1 MALERG
7 ACLGDYEALEP
18 LGAGGMGEVWLARDQ
33 HLHRKVALKV
43 LPLALNLDEARV
55 ARFQQEA
62 RLASSLNHPNV
73 CTIHALGVL
82 ADGRRYIAMELIE
95 GRTLRS
101 LLAQRR
107 LTCREAAEVAIQ
119 MASALTAAHAGGVV
133 HRDIKPENVMVRPDG
148 VVKVLDFGLAKLDPL
163 GAARLGESTQT
174 LVETQAGAV
183 MGSVVY
189 MSPEQARGQHVDAR
203 TDIWSL
209 GVVLY
214 EMVAGRVPFEGPSST
229 DILAAIL
236 DHEPDALARFE
247 PHVPAEL
254 HRIVTKTLRKDR
266 AHRYQTMQDLLLDLE
281 ALVDELK
288 ARHSAGYP
296 IAEPARAG
304 ERAQPDG
311 PAQWPAGTAGSSS
324 HSVMA
329 PGTSRRT
336 KALVALLA
344 IAAVAIGW
352 LAGRDADGRWQGW
365 FGLES
370 PQRVRS
376 LAVLPLD
383 NMSRD
388 PEQDYFAD
396 AMTDELITAIGHIG
410 ALKVISRTSVMHY
423 KGSKKTVPVIA
434 RELRVDAVLQGA
446 VLRSGDRIR
455 ITAQLTDGV
464 TDHNLWGQSYDR
476 PVQDVLVLQDE
487 VARAI
492 ASEIRVRLPAPALNG
507 VSVTRT
513 VHPLAHEA
521 YLKGRYHLAKWTPE
535 GYQRAGQ
542 FFQQAIAEDPTYAEA
557 YAGLADSHT
566 LLGYYGVIAPNDAF
580 PRAKAAVLKALELND
595 NLSEAHTS
603 LALITD
609 NFEWQWARGEQEFKR
624 AIALNPS
631 SAMAHLWYSYH
642 LAWTGQY
649 QQAIEEAQRAEEL
662 DPLSLVASTSTA
674 NIFFDAKQFDR
685 AIQQSRKVLDLDPGF
700 RWAHHSLGEAY
711 VEKGMFAEGVKAL
724 ALGVDPDRRN
734 PHFVAKLAYGL
745 ARSGDTQKARA
756 MAAELEQESRQRYVP
771 PSQIA
776 VIYVGLGD
784 KTLALAWLERA
795 FDVRDNWLSSITVD
809 QAWQPLAGERQFRDL
824 VRRVGLAPLD

>member
-7 ACLGDYEALEP
+7 ALLGDYEALEP

-43 LPLALNLDEARV
+43 LPLDLNLDEARV

-82 ADGRRYIAMELIE
+82 PDGRRYIAMEFIE

-107 LTCREAAEVAIQ
+107 PDCHEAIGLAIQ
-119 MASALTAAHAGGVV
+119 VASALTAAHAGGVV

-163 GAARLGESTQT
+163 GAARPAEPTKT
-174 LVETQAGAV
+174 LVETQAGTV
-183 MGSVVY
+183 MGTVVY

-236 DHEPDALARFE
+236 DREPDALARFE

-254 HRIVTKTLRKDR
+254 HRIVTKALRKDR
-266 AHRYQTMQDLLLDLE
+266 AHRYQTMQDLVLDLE
-281 ALVDELK
+281 ALIDDLK
-288 ARHSAGYP
+288 ARQSARNQIAAPGSAGEH
-296 IAEPARAG
+296 AHH
-304 ERAQPDG
+304 DG
-311 PAQWPAGTAGSSS
+311 PAPPRERASATSGVLPTAK
-324 HSVMA
+324 
-329 PGTSRRT
+329 RRT
-336 KALVALLA
+336 TALVALLA
-344 IAAVAIGW
+344 IVVVGIGW
-352 LAGRDADGRWQGW
+352 FVGREAGWRQL
-365 FGLES
+365 FGAES
-370 PQRVRS
+370 PRHVRS
-376 LAVLPLD
+376 LAVLPLE

-423 KGSKKTVPVIA
+423 RGSKKTIPDIA

-455 ITAQLTDGV
+455 VTAQLTDGV
-464 TDHNLWGQSYDR
+464 TDHNVWGQSYER
-476 PVQDVLVLQDE
+476 PVQDVLALQDE

-492 ASEIRVRLPAPALNG
+492 ASEIRVRLPAHAFQG
-507 VSVTRT
+507 VSSPRT
-513 VHPLAHEA
+513 VNPAAHEA

-542 FFQQAIAEDPTYAEA
+542 FFQQAIAEDPAYAEA
-557 YAGLADSHT
+557 YAGLADSHA
-566 LLGYYGVIAPNDAF
+566 LLGYYGVIAPKDAF
-580 PRAKAAVLKALELND
+580 PRAKAAALRALELND
-595 NLSEAHTS
+595 RLSEAHTS

-609 NFEWQWARGEQEFKR
+609 NFEWQWARGEQQFNR
-624 AIALNPS
+624 ALELNPS

-649 QQAIEEAQRAEEL
+649 QQAIEEARRAEDL
-662 DPLSLVASTSTA
+662 DPLSLVTSTSTA

-685 AIQQSRKVLDLDPGF
+685 AIEQCRKVLDLDPGF

-711 VEKGMFAEGVKAL
+711 IEKGLFADGVKAL
-724 ALGVDPDRRN
+724 ALGVDLDRRN

-745 ARSGDTQKARA
+745 ARSGDTQRARV
-756 MAAELEQESRQRYVP
+756 MAADLERESRQRYVP

-776 VIYVGLGD
+776 IIYVGLGE
-784 KTLALAWLERA
+784 KALALTWLERA
-795 FDVRDNWLSSITVD
+795 YEVRDSWLTSITAD
-809 QAWQPLAGERQFRDL
+809 QAWQPLFGDAQFRDL
-824 VRRVGLAPLD
+824 VRRVGLQLPD

>member
-7 ACLGDYEALEP
+7 AHLGDYEALEP
-18 LGAGGMGEVWLARDQ
+18 LGAGGMGEVWLARDR

-43 LPLALNLDEARV
+43 LPIALNSDEARV

-73 CTIHALGVL
+73 CTIHALGEL
-82 ADGRRYIAMELIE
+82 SDGRRFIAMEFIE
-95 GRTLRS
+95 GQTLR
-101 LLAQRR
+101 LQLARHK
-107 LTCREAAEVAIQ
+107 LTCREAINLAVQI
-119 MASALTAAHAGGVV
+119 ASALTAAHAGGVV
-133 HRDIKPENVMVRPDG
+133 HRDIKPENVIVRPDG

-163 GAARLGESTQT
+163 GAARPAESTQT

-183 MGSVVY
+183 MGTVVY
-189 MSPEQARGQHVDAR
+189 MSPEQARGQDVDAR

-209 GVVLY
+209 GVLLY

-254 HRIVTKTLRKDR
+254 NRIVTKALRKDR

-281 ALVDELK
+281 ALADELR
-288 ARHSAGYP
+288 ARHPSSDPLAV
-296 IAEPARAG
+296 
-304 ERAQPDG
+304 
-311 PAQWPAGTAGSSS
+311 PAGAGKHARPGGRSRERDSEPS
-324 HSVMA
+324 RSGTQSVW
-329 PGTSRRT
+329 SRRT
-336 KALVALLA
+336 TAVVALLA
-344 IAAVAIGW
+344 IAVGAIGW
-352 LAGRDADGRWQGW
+352 LAIRDAGGLRHRWLG
-365 FGLES
+365 GER
-370 PQRVRS
+370 PQRVQS
-376 LAVLPLD
+376 LAVLPLE
-383 NMSRD
+383 NLSRD

-423 KGSKKTVPVIA
+423 KGSKKTIPDIA
-434 RELRVDAVLQGA
+434 RELRVDAVLQGS
-446 VLRSGDRIR
+446 VVRSGDRIR

-464 TDHNLWGQSYDR
+464 SDHNLWGQSYER
-476 PVQDVLVLQDE
+476 PVQNVLALQDE

-492 ASEIRVRLPAPALNG
+492 AGEIRVRLPAQPSQA
-507 VSVTRT
+507 VSATRT
-513 VHPLAHEA
+513 VNPTAHEA

-542 FFQQAIAEDPTYAEA
+542 FFQQAIAEDPAYAEA
-557 YAGLADSHT
+557 YAGLADSHA
-566 LLGYYGVIAPNDAF
+566 LLGYYGVIAPKDAF
-580 PRAKAAVLKALELND
+580 PRAKAAALKALELND
-595 NLSEAHTS
+595 TLSEAHTS
-603 LALITD
+603 MALITD
-609 NFEWQWARGEQEFKR
+609 NFEWQWTLGEQEFKR
-624 AIALNPS
+624 ALALNPS

-642 LAWTGQY
+642 LAWTGNY
-649 QQAIEEAQRAEEL
+649 QQAIEEARRAEDL

-685 AIQQSRKVLDLDPGF
+685 AIEQCRKVLDLDPSF

-711 VEKGMFAEGVKAL
+711 IEKGMFAEGVKEL
-724 ALGVDPDRRN
+724 ALGIDPDRRN

-745 ARSGDTQKARA
+745 ARSGDTQKARV
-756 MAAELEQESRQRYVP
+756 MAAELERESRQRYVP

-776 VIYVGLGD
+776 IIYVGLGE
-784 KTLALAWLERA
+784 KTQALTWLERA
-795 FDVRDNWLSSITVD
+795 YEVRDNWLTSITVD
-809 QAWQPLAGERQFRDL
+809 QAWRPLGSDPQFREL
-824 VRRVGLAPLD
+824 VRRVGLRLPD